1 MDGQTLHPS
10 TCLVLPSLC
19 MVVWVRRIVILAM
32 NMATSEVRTTG
43 RPPEVLLENHL
54 GLLLISMDEKM
65 HRGGGTLSVTR
76 CLPCQQYSL
85 RMVPAM
91 VKGQCLLCPL
101 RSFKP
106 AEAQMVHRDQ
116 EQEVSLQV
124 QAESRSYAGLRLPQA
139 GNQAV
144 EAPSIGFFTV
154 PLSVFHLVHSFYILL
169 LYGVDLLFC
178 VQFKQISLGF
188 AKPLAIYP
196 FLLLISI
203 WTYSFSTSLIHHHSL
218 IIQGLIPV
226 LHV

>member
-19 MVVWVRRIVILAM
+19 MVVWVRRFVTPAM
-32 NMATSEVRTTG
+32 NMATSDVRTTG
-43 RPPEVLLENHL
+43 RPPEAHSGNHL

-65 HRGGGTLSVTR
+65 HRGGGTHSVTR
-76 CLPCQQYSL
+76 CLPCSL
-85 RMVPAM
+85 RMVPT

-124 QAESRSYAGLRLPQA
+124 QAEPRSYARLRLPQA

-144 EAPSIGFFTV
+144 EAPSVGFYTV
-154 PLSVFHLVHSFYILL
+154 PLSVFHLVHSFALRCSPFIL
-169 LYGVDLLFC
+169 C
-178 VQFKQISLGF
+178 PI
-188 AKPLAIYP
+188 
-196 FLLLISI
+196 
-203 WTYSFSTSLIHHHSL
+203 
-218 IIQGLIPV
+218 
-226 LHV
+226 